1 MPKMNISFKIS
12 FLLILRDLA
21 FTKTL
26 TLPPVAIGNHS
37 TFPTLPV
44 YVPIPPAPPGYGLDT
59 IWDESKPISPIG
71 VYTAVIS
78 LMWELSNQSWT
89 AQIDPKRPGP
99 VVRALDNRVFA
110 VTTID
115 GPTLQVGHV
124 VLAYHQTVLD
134 MYKRR
139 PGFFTA
145 ITRIMLDGQR
155 IGRAGLLPEP
165 PLLGNPNSTMPDL
178 VNTVNPPL
186 VSSTKSVAENS
197 GVVIDPEDPRFS
209 VSWRFDGSSIPAQ
222 ELYSS
227 VIDGIATVAQYET
240 NARCASVTG
249 VSFSGNVAFHVDDYL
264 GAALHCGQI
273 SKAFLFIS
281 VVVFENRKF
290 EGVEITLEYDNITIG
305 TGDVFKVRSVES
317 HNSNS
322 TARIA
327 TS

>member
-1 MPKMNISFKIS
+1 
-12 FLLILRDLA
+12 
-21 FTKTL
+21 
-26 TLPPVAIGNHS
+26 
-37 TFPTLPV
+37 
-44 YVPIPPAPPGYGLDT
+44 
-59 IWDESKPISPIG
+59 
-71 VYTAVIS
+71 
-78 LMWELSNQSWT
+78 MWELSIQSWT

-99 VVRALDNRVFA
+99 VVQALDNRVFA

-124 VLAYHQTVLD
+124 VLAYHQTILD

-139 PGFFTA
+139 PGFFSA

-178 VNTVNPPL
+178 VNTANPPL
-186 VSSTKSVAENS
+186 VSSTKSVAANS

-209 VSWRFDGSSIPAQ
+209 VSWRFDGTSIPAQ
-222 ELYSS
+222 ELFSS

-240 NARCASVTG
+240 NAQCASVTG
-249 VSFSGNVAFHVDDYL
+249 VSFSGNVAFHVDGYF

-273 SKAFLFIS
+273 SKAFFVVS

-290 EGVEITLEYDNITIG
+290 EGVEITLEYDNRTIG
-305 TGDVFKVRSVES
+305 KGDVFKVRSVES

-327 TS
+327 TT